1 MGGPRGSTSRRAI
14 EARRGVVLVAVLALL
29 TLAGALIAGAFAAA
43 RASARATR
51 SSRAA
56 IVAHAAARRALV
68 RTVAAWSGREDSM
81 NIGAF
86 DVRERRESASVSLD
100 AADTRLRVHR
110 LSPTL
115 FLLSA
120 EASVPSSSAPIA
132 RRRAQALLERAPTI
146 DSTVVSRVRPI
157 ARWASGHQY

>member
-1 MGGPRGSTSRRAI
+1 MRRQRTSSARGER

-29 TLAGALIAGAFAAA
+29 TLGAALIAGAFAAA

-51 SSRAA
+51 STRAA
-56 IVAHAAARRALV
+56 IVAHASARRALV
-68 RTVAAWSGREDSM
+68 RTVSSWSGSDDSM

-86 DVRERRESASVSLD
+86 DVRVRRESASAALD
-100 AADTRLRVHR
+100 SADTRVRVHR

-115 FLLSA
+115 VLVTA

-132 RRRAQALLERAPTI
+132 RRRVRVVLERVPTI
-146 DSTVVSRVRPI
+146 DSTTVSRVRPI
-157 ARWASGHQY
+157 ARWASGDLY

>member
-1 MGGPRGSTSRRAI
+1 MRRPLRAAPHGGS

-29 TLAGALIAGAFAAA
+29 TLAGALIAGAYAAA

-68 RTVAAWSGREDSM
+68 RTVASWSGREDSM
-81 NIGAF
+81 NVGAF

-100 AADTRLRVHR
+100 AAETRVRLHR
-110 LSPTL
+110 LSSRL

-120 EASVPSSSAPIA
+120 DASVPTSSAPMA
-132 RRRAQALLERAPTI
+132 HRRAQVLLERAPAI
-146 DSTVVSRVRPI
+146 DSTMVSRARPI
-157 ARWASGHQY
+157 ARWATGHQY

>member
-1 MGGPRGSTSRRAI
+1 MRRRRLRGAPNGSTT
-14 EARRGVVLVAVLALL
+14 RRGVVLVAVLALL

-51 SSRAA
+51 STRAA

-68 RTVAAWSGREDSM
+68 GAVASWSASEGSM

-86 DVRERRESASVSLD
+86 AVRVWRESSSVSLD
-100 AADTRLRVHR
+100 AADARLRVHR
-110 LSPTL
+110 LSATL
-115 FLLSA
+115 FLLGVDV
-120 EASVPSSSAPIA
+120 SVPSSSAPIA
-132 RRRAQALLERAPTI
+132 RRRAHALLERVPTI
-146 DSTVVSRVRPI
+146 DSAVVSRVRPI